1 MPPGSLNP
9 KEVGYYFTIAQVG
22 LEMVVPIA
30 LGLWLENLLGWQPW
44 GVVGGAV
51 LGLTGGLLHLLQLV
65 KKQDDKDTPQPPRDL
80 HE

>member
-1 MPPGSLNP
+1 
-9 KEVGYYFTIAQVG
+9 
-22 LEMVVPIA
+22 MVVVPVA

-51 LGLTGGLLHLLQLV
+51 LGLTGGLFHLVQLL
-65 KKQDDKDTPQPPRDL
+65 KKQDDKETPRSARDP